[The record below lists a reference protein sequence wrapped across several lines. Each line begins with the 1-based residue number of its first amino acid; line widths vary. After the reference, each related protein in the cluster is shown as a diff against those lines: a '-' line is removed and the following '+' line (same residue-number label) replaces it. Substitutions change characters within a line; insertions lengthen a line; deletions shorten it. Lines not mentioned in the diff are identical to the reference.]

1 MEQETERLS
10 DVERNKELFEYEMTE
25 VILQLK
31 GEFAKLSGKDL
42 HLEAEQFALK
52 PLNPSGSNAGSNH

>member
-1 MEQETERLS
+1 MKQETERLS

-31 GEFAKLSGKDL
+31 GEYANLRGKD
-42 HLEAEQFALK
+42 
-52 PLNPSGSNAGSNH
+52 

>member
-1 MEQETERLS
+1 MKQETERLS

-31 GEFAKLSGKDL
+31 GDLQNLAGKIYT
-42 HLEAEQFALK
+42 
-52 PLNPSGSNAGSNH
+52 